1 MSLVTRK
8 PVFRVFDQVRLKQVS
23 SVKEASKSH
32 EIANIDT
39 RDIILSRQRTTKV
52 CRLICAF
59 VVRIWHKGLTIW
71 SSGLGGVCVG
81 GGAGGWVFI

>member
-8 PVFRVFDQVRLKQVS
+8 PVFSVFDQVRLKPVYSEVS
-23 SVKEASKSH
+23 YSH

-52 CRLICAF
+52 TLQIWRGGG
-59 VVRIWHKGLTIW
+59 VVW
-71 SSGLGGVCVG
+71 GLGFYLKKYFGS
-81 GGAGGWVFI
+81 